1 MAAEHVAEGETGV
14 ADDEAS
20 QRANLDVDSFV
31 ASLHRLDKTVA
42 ERNMPLLSEQL
53 QNMNPAATDRDI
65 NQANEAV
72 APFRLPAWLEALY
85 RWHNGSGYRGLNLD
99 ESGLRFMP
107 LKEAVDQYGHLCAS
121 WNGFGWYRRWS
132 WPLLMAD
139 SDLLIATLDYAHNP
153 TEPILCGFHMEDRP
167 YARWES
173 PQIWINEITQMYEL
187 LEEQFVH
194 ETSIDW
200 FRQLAAVKKDFA
212 PSRAISEFEFGVS
225 TLRWPESLLHRAG
238 IAELTVNESELPPMN
253 ERRLRRDQGIPHPGP
268 WDFYFGDLLSGWY
281 QSPPIE
287 LPAQARLWSE
297 WKGNFQLPLAEAG
310 VTAVLPAGVLPD
322 HAVVNGLDVDVV
334 VWFDPETLED
344 ETPNIQRIAYP
355 R

>member
-31 ASLHRLDKTVA
+31 ARLHRLEKTVA

-53 QNMNPAATDRDI
+53 QNMNPPATGRDI

-139 SDLLIATLDYAHNP
+139 SDLLIATLDYADNP
-153 TEPILCGFHMEDRP
+153 PEPILCGFHMEDRP
-167 YARWES
+167 
-173 PQIWINEITQMYEL
+173 
-187 LEEQFVH
+187 
-194 ETSIDW
+194 
-200 FRQLAAVKKDFA
+200 
-212 PSRAISEFEFGVS
+212 
-225 TLRWPESLLHRAG
+225 
-238 IAELTVNESELPPMN
+238 
-253 ERRLRRDQGIPHPGP
+253 
-268 WDFYFGDLLSGWY
+268 
-281 QSPPIE
+281 
-287 LPAQARLWSE
+287 
-297 WKGNFQLPLAEAG
+297 
-310 VTAVLPAGVLPD
+310 
-322 HAVVNGLDVDVV
+322 
-334 VWFDPETLED
+334 
-344 ETPNIQRIAYP
+344 
-355 R
+355 